1 MALSTVYAESEP
13 KRAEVDALEGPTLLE
28 FGNAWCGHCRA
39 AQPLIASAL
48 AEHPGVRHLK
58 IADASR
64 RRLGRSFR
72 VKLWPTL
79 IFLKDGKEIARLV
92 RPTNEPALRSA
103 LARVDEKIAR
113 A

>member
-39 AQPLIASAL
+39 AQPLIAA
-48 AEHPGVRHLK
+48 AMREHPRIRHLK

-64 RRLGRSFR
+64 RRLGRSFH

-79 IFLKDGKEIARLV
+79 ILLKDGREASRFV
-92 RPTNEPALRSA
+92 RPRDEAALRAA
-103 LARVDEKIAR
+103 LGRIDTATHD
-113 A
+113 